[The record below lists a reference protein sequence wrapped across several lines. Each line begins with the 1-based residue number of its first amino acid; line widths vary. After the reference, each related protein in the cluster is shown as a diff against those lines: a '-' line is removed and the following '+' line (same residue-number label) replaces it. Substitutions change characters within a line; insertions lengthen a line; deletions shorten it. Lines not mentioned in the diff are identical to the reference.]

1 MEQKEL
7 MNVFNGLYNTMATS
21 NEPRY
26 MHTFGDVMKC
36 MMKDMICLKQEL
48 AQEYIDKLGAI
59 EWDNYLTKK
68 EAMTIVGNMCPKGGW
83 DATEWE
89 KTMENMDLRK
99 EDKPYYNK
107 WALFVTM
114 NMIYSDSAKSVAV
127 IAGKT
132 LEDMPKDELF
142 SDIHMLA
149 LDKLED
155 KDGVFDVRAYF
166 EV

>member
-1 MEQKEL
+1 M
-7 MNVFNGLYNTMATS
+7 
-21 NEPRY
+21 
-26 MHTFGDVMKC
+26 
-36 MMKDMICLKQEL
+36 EL
-48 AQEYIDKLGAI
+48 ADETDSKS
-59 EWDNYLTKK
+59 
-68 EAMTIVGNMCPKGGW
+68 VGG
-83 DATEWE
+83 DTVWE
-89 KTMENMDLRK
+89 KVMESLGLRL

-132 LEDMPKDELF
+132 LEDMPNDELF

-155 KDGVFDVRAYF
+155 KDRVFDVREYF
-166 EV
+166 DV